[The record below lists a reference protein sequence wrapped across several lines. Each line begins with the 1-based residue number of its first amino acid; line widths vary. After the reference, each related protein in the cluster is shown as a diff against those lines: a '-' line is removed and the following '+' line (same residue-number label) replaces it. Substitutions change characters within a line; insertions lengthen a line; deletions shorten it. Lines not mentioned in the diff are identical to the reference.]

1 MNTTP
6 FTLTLTDGIPA
17 TPLTELEAP
26 GINPPEHFQATLD
39 PVHGLMFF
47 VGHTELTTTGA
58 RALRDCIDAVLQH
71 LDTRNEQ

>member
-1 MNTTP
+1 MTTTP

-26 GINPPEHFQATLD
+26 GINPPEQFQATLD
-39 PVHGLMFF
+39 PVHGPMFF

-58 RALRDCIDAVLQH
+58 RALRDALNAVLHH
-71 LDTRNEQ
+71 LDTKGEQ